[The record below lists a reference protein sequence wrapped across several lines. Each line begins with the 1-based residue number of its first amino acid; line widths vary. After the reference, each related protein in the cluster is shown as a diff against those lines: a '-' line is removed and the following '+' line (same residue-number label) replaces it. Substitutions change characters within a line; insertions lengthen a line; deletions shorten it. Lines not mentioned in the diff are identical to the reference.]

1 MSSQDRRIQEN
12 RYRQDEWADDNRRDY
27 SQREGYRGDDSRRF
41 QSERQDIQG
50 NPADYGRGREAGF
63 QDEYARGG
71 EPLGR
76 RDLFGRNQFQD
87 DYNERNRDQFERE
100 QFARRNNQN
109 YDQPR
114 SYLQSNYWN
123 RGDDRDLGLRRGF
136 DANDYD
142 RNQYNRDQYNRD
154 QRFERDNQHSLE
166 RGAQDSFWYGAAER
180 ARRGEID
187 YGRGERD
194 SHQGRG
200 PKNYVRSNERIRD
213 DINDRLTDDHYVDAS
228 EIEVRVENG
237 EVSLNGSIENRNQ
250 RHRAE
255 LIAEQ
260 VSGVT
265 HVQNNLRVQAR
276 QPAHQG
282 QSNPNQGQ
290 ANQNQN
296 ISDQSKAGSA
306 AGHPALAS
314 NQNK

>member
-27 SQREGYRGDDSRRF
+27 SQREGYRGDESRRY
-41 QSERQDIQG
+41 QSERQDFQG
-50 NPADYGRGREAGF
+50 NPADYGRGRENGF

-100 QFARRNNQN
+100 LYARRNNQN
-109 YDQPR
+109 YEQPR
-114 SYLQSNYWN
+114 SYLQSNSWN
-123 RGDDRDLGLRRGF
+123 RGDDRDYGVSRRGF
-136 DANDYD
+136 EANEYD

-154 QRFERDNQHSLE
+154 QYNRDQRFERENQPLLE
-166 RGAQDSFWYGAAER
+166 RGSQDSFWFGAAER
-180 ARRGEID
+180 A
-187 YGRGERD
+187 RGERD

-213 DINDRLTDDHYVDAS
+213 DINDRLTDDHHIDAS
-228 EIEVRVENG
+228 EIEVHVENG
-237 EVSLNGSIENRNQ
+237 EVTLNGSIENRNQ

-265 HVQNNLRVQAR
+265 HVQNNLRVHAR
-276 QPAHQG
+276 QAGLQ
-282 QSNPNQGQ
+282 QGQ
-290 ANQNQN
+290 ANQTQN
-296 ISDQSKAGSA
+296 SGDQSKAASGTA
-306 AGHPALAS
+306 HPALAAT
-314 NQNK
+314 QNK

>member
-27 SQREGYRGDDSRRF
+27 SQREGYRGDDSRRY
-41 QSERQDIQG
+41 QSERQDFQG
-50 NPADYGRGREAGF
+50 NPADYGRGRENGF

-76 RDLFGRNQFQD
+76 RDLYGRNQFQD

-100 QFARRNNQN
+100 LYARRNNQN

-114 SYLQSNYWN
+114 SYLQSNSWN
-123 RGDDRDLGLRRGF
+123 RGDDRDFGSLRRGF
-136 DANDYD
+136 DLNEFD

-154 QRFERDNQHSLE
+154 QRFERENQSFND
-166 RGAQDSFWYGAAER
+166 RGLQDSFWFGAAER

-187 YGRGERD
+187 YGHGDRD
-194 SHQGRG
+194 NHQGRG
-200 PKNYVRSNERIRD
+200 PRNYVRANERIRD
-213 DINDRLTDDHYVDAS
+213 DINDRLTDDPYVDAS
-228 EIEVRVENG
+228 EIEVNVENG

-255 LIAEQ
+255 IIAEQ

-265 HVQNNLRVQAR
+265 HVQNNLRVHAR
-276 QPAHQG
+276 Q
-282 QSNPNQGQ
+282 SNLQQGQ

-296 ISDQSKAGSA
+296 LSDKSKNPSA
-306 AGHPALAS
+306 PAHPALAS
-314 NQNK
+314 AQSK